1 MKRTSPAPAPTTVA
15 ALTPLLV
22 LPIAALTVIHRFDGV
37 PDFVKG
43 LVTGVSVALL
53 LGYCFSMGTLIG
65 AQKRRADAQRLDAL
79 DPLGGLPRDEHRGE
93 ADSEGGA
100 R

>member
-1 MKRTSPAPAPTTVA
+1 MKRTSPAPASTTVA

-22 LPIAALTVIHRFDGV
+22 LPIAAVTLIHRFDGV

-65 AQKRRADAQRLDAL
+65 ARKRRTDAQRLDAL
-79 DPLGGLPRDEHRGE
+79 DPLGGLPRDERRGE
-93 ADSEGGA
+93 GDAGEDA

>member
-1 MKRTSPAPAPTTVA
+1 MVA
-15 ALTPLLV
+15 ALTPLLA
-22 LPIAALTVIHRFDGV
+22 LPIIALAVIHRLDSI

-43 LVTGVSVALL
+43 LVTGASIALL

-79 DPLGGLPRDEHRGE
+79 DPLGGLPRDEPSGE

>member
-1 MKRTSPAPAPTTVA
+1 MVA

-22 LPIAALTVIHRFDGV
+22 LPIAALTVIHGVDGV
-37 PDFVKG
+37 PDFMKG
-43 LVTGVSVALL
+43 LVTGVSIALL

-65 AQKRRADAQRLDAL
+65 AQKRRADARRLDAL
-79 DPLGGLPRDEHRGE
+79 DPLGGLGGLRRDEHRGE
-93 ADSEGGA
+93 DDSEGGA